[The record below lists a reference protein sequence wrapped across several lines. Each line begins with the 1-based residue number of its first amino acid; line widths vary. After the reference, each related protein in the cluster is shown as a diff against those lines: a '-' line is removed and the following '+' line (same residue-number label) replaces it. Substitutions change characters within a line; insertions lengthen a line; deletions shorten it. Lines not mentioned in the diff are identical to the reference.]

1 MGDLVDCARCEKRS
15 GDVQCSCGEQF
26 CEPCFTEK
34 HLVRNP
40 NHRRGGSRATKQA
53 WDWICGRLLGVTNS
67 ITQATLF
74 KKDETTKWFGLHVEV
89 VGQDRI
95 TTIVETP
102 RFSNLMEDSLHF
114 SKISPRRQFPSV
126 TSFVGETGAGKSTLS
141 KLYPVISTLGHVYM
155 VWAGALI
162 A

>member
-1 MGDLVDCARCEKRS
+1 MIS
-15 GDVQCSCGEQF
+15 GAF
-26 CEPCFTEK
+26 
-34 HLVRNP
+34 
-40 NHRRGGSRATKQA
+40 
-53 WDWICGRLLGVTNS
+53 LGIANS
-67 ITQATLF
+67 ISQATVF

-89 VGQDRI
+89 VRQDRI

-141 KLYPVISTLGHVYM
+141 KLCPIISTLGHVYM
-155 VWAGALI
+155 TWARALTT
-162 A
+162 